1 MIFCSVVVMCL
12 EVASRLIM
20 NCEGD
25 VKFRVSG
32 AFVVNTNFELDRMD
46 RGLVFRIN
54 GAGTG
59 IWLVALSISGD
70 RDVTLRKSKYRHF
83 PLL

>member
-1 MIFCSVVVMCL
+1 
-12 EVASRLIM
+12 M

-32 AFVVNTNFELDRMD
+32 AFVVNTNFELDCMV
-46 RGLVFRIN
+46 RGLVFCVDD
-54 GAGTG
+54 AGTG
-59 IWLVALSISGD
+59 IWLAALSISGD
-70 RDVTLRKSKYRHF
+70 RDVTLRKSRYGHF